1 MNLYR
6 RWRSGRRSDDNLSL
20 PTFDDFQPMETHEQE
35 EMVQSFEKQ
44 HARQSSLWRG
54 VFSFLLLCFAVFLIF
69 SIYQQTLFPW
79 ELRYHAY
86 FMDEIS
92 SWVVI
97 VADSVAVLACIFA
110 VNGLIRYTSSR
121 YRQWIYYS
129 LFTGLSLA
137 IFWFYHMLRLP
148 RFRWDIIW
156 LPLGPLSAAC
166 ICLYVDNLLSESLE
180 EVKKLRASMYAY
192 KRI

>member
-1 MNLYR
+1 MMKLYR
-6 RWRSGRRSDDNLSL
+6 RWRSGRRTDEDTSL
-20 PTFDDFQPMETHEQE
+20 PTYDDFQPMETHEQE
-35 EMVQSFEKQ
+35 EMVQSFERQ
-44 HARQSSLWRG
+44 HAQQSALWRG

-69 SIYQQTLFPW
+69 SIYQQALSPW

-110 VNGLIRYTSSR
+110 VNGLIQYTSSH

-129 LFTGLSLA
+129 LFTGILVA
-137 IFWFYHMLRLP
+137 IFWLYHML
-148 RFRWDIIW
+148 
-156 LPLGPLSAAC
+156 SAAG
-166 ICLYVDNLLSESLE
+166 ICLYVDNLLLESLV
-180 EVKKLRASMYAY
+180 EVRKLRASMYAY
-192 KRI
+192 KRT